1 MLTTIQK
8 FAAISLVRILLAP
21 KLKLDYQKLLR
32 SIVIIITAE
41 IIKLIL
47 AIIKKTYKNYLV
59 YSQIVSESWLLFGP

>member
-8 FAAISLVRILLAP
+8 FASISLVRSLLAP